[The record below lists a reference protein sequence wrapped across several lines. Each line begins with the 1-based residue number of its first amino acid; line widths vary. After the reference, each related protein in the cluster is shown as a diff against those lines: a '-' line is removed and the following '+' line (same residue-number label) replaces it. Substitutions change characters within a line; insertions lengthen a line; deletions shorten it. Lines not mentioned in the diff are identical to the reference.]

1 MDILGKAAT
10 AFNRLLGIKYEI
22 VLGKKGKTTTFTISF
37 EKHEFY
43 HVAGL
48 QYLKDIRELKANRS
62 VLFDRIVTDDTF
74 RIKILN
80 SSFIDKITD
89 RINQLITLENFI
101 DSNDTIFK
109 YTETVNP
116 YSKIKA
122 DFLLMNKNVK
132 FNLFLFLAYKQEGG
146 CFCRSFFSDNR
157 LDYSKNQITMALL
170 YKKKTF
176 LQTPKEVVLFDSISQ
191 RKDN

>member
-1 MDILGKAAT
+1 MYILGKSET
-10 AFNRLLGIKYEI
+10 AYNRLLGIKYEI
-22 VLGKKGKTTTFTISF
+22 VLGKKGKTTTFTIYF

-43 HVAGL
+43 HVTRL
-48 QYLKDIRELKANRS
+48 QYLKDIRELKADCS
-62 VLFDRIVTDDTF
+62 VLFDRILTDDTF
-74 RIKILN
+74 RLKILN
-80 SSFIDKITD
+80 PCFIDKITD
-89 RINQLITLENFI
+89 RINQLINLENFI

-122 DFLLMNKNVK
+122 DFLLMNKNVN
-132 FNLFLFLAYKQEGG
+132 FNLFLFLAYKQECV

-157 LDYSKNQITMALL
+157 LDNSKNQITMALL

-176 LQTPKEVVLFDSISQ
+176 LQTP
-191 RKDN
+191 

>member
-1 MDILGKAAT
+1 MEILGKAAT

-48 QYLKDIRELKANRS
+48 QYLTDVRELKTDRSSLFNRI
-62 VLFDRIVTDDTF
+62 LTDDTF
-74 RIKILN
+74 RLKILN
-80 SSFIDKITD
+80 SCFIDKITD
-89 RINQLITLENFI
+89 RINQLINLENFI

-109 YTETVNP
+109 YTENVNP

-132 FNLFLFLAYKQEGG
+132 YNLFLFLAYKQEGE
-146 CFCRSFFSDNR
+146 CFCRSLFSDNR

-170 YKKKTF
+170 YKRKTF
-176 LQTPKEVVLFDSISQ
+176 LKTPKEIVLFDSVSQ
-191 RKDN
+191 GKVN